1 MANKQYTVTMKTAAG
16 FNVIH
21 DFLTSDTSLENIPD
35 RCVTCH
41 NHMDHSAKRGVFLLT
56 EDEANDLRNRDEV
69 ASVRLLTSVY
79 LDKEIIR
86 IDPDDLKNVIIPSK
100 TYNITITNNGASHWT
115 ISSGNARNALSGDDP
130 EMIIAVGDTVNITNN
145 ATSSHPLYLK
155 TVGAAGTG
163 DQVTGATGQGAYG
176 GATVSWTPTDAG
188 TYYYQCSVHLAM
200 QGVIT
205 VKSNNQ
211 QKPASATPSVTPP
224 EFNRYASGTV
234 KNYMEYGT
242 LLPGTPTSA
251 DTNRVTSQLY
261 RMTQQLTPWRN
272 LSNNSVLNAM
282 PTQKGAGEDVDVV
295 VGDEGTWIAHSEFMM
310 GVTNAV
316 YPQNFVAGNALS
328 RRDGSTSDTTCNLL
342 DMFFDGPY
350 YLDPDW
356 FNADASRRETRWD
369 GTIVPTETA
378 ARAWWESSAGRS
390 ADFPDWGGLTVTSSY
405 TRVNSGGTNTS
416 SVYDGT
422 HGTPCASLTY
432 GRTHGWAYNANKWYM
447 DVYSGRG
454 LYFEDYF
461 DIMKI
466 FHTYKPVNEKYGTQ
480 DPTISSNSWGYR
492 VTPRSSGY
500 YNHRGTDIA
509 YTNALT
515 DSPPLM
521 RVARSNGDGRMKHF
535 PIPDGHPELTAA
547 DECQESG
554 VILVCAAG
562 NDTQQQVTPD
572 HPNYNNFHS
581 ASSGDTWDET
591 TWTELG
597 GYWTAYATTN
607 RGGFPQVAGQ
617 EQSLNNDGTLD
628 TFGTINVGALDDDW
642 ADADPVGK
650 QENKAYYSDYGPA
663 VDCYAPADGTLAAA
677 SPNDGTTE
685 RRYDE
690 TYTGLTANSGIC
702 EDTFFNGTS
711 AACPVA
717 AGFLATIMQYNRD
730 WSWRELKQW
739 IKALPQQETADFAG
753 QNTDYADATNTL
765 WLTTTNLGGSLPII
779 LFDNGTTQSTQPQRN
794 VNLKGPVNINNV
806 NSGVVKKLDLG

>member
-1 MANKQYTVTMKTAAG
+1 
-16 FNVIH
+16 
-21 DFLTSDTSLENIPD
+21 
-35 RCVTCH
+35 
-41 NHMDHSAKRGVFLLT
+41 
-56 EDEANDLRNRDEV
+56 
-69 ASVRLLTSVY
+69 
-79 LDKEIIR
+79 
-86 IDPDDLKNVIIPSK
+86 
-100 TYNITITNNGASHWT
+100 
-115 ISSGNARNALSGDDP
+115 
-130 EMIIAVGDTVNITNN
+130 
-145 ATSSHPLYLK
+145 
-155 TVGAAGTG
+155 
-163 DQVTGATGQGAYG
+163 
-176 GATVSWTPTDAG
+176 
-188 TYYYQCSVHLAM
+188 
-200 QGVIT
+200 
-205 VKSNNQ
+205 
-211 QKPASATPSVTPP
+211 
-224 EFNRYASGTV
+224 
-234 KNYMEYGT
+234 
-242 LLPGTPTSA
+242 
-251 DTNRVTSQLY
+251 
-261 RMTQQLTPWRN
+261 
-272 LSNNSVLNAM
+272 
-282 PTQKGAGEDVDVV
+282 
-295 VGDEGTWIAHSEFMM
+295 
-310 GVTNAV
+310 
-316 YPQNFVAGNALS
+316 
-328 RRDGSTSDTTCNLL
+328 
-342 DMFFDGPY
+342 
-350 YLDPDW
+350 
-356 FNADASRRETRWD
+356 
-369 GTIVPTETA
+369 
-378 ARAWWESSAGRS
+378 
-390 ADFPDWGGLTVTSSY
+390 
-405 TRVNSGGTNTS
+405 
-416 SVYDGT
+416 
-422 HGTPCASLTY
+422 
-432 GRTHGWAYNANKWYM
+432 
-447 DVYSGRG
+447 
-454 LYFEDYF
+454 
-461 DIMKI
+461 MKI
-466 FHTYKPVNEKYGTQ
+466 FHTYKPINEKYGTQ

-509 YTNALT
+509 YTNSLT

-521 RVARSNGDGRMKHF
+521 RVARTNGDGRMKHF

-617 EQSLNNDGTLD
+617 EQSLNNDGVLD

-663 VDCYAPADGTLAAA
+663 IDCYAPADGTLAAA

-690 TYTGLTANSGIC
+690 TYTGLTANSGRC

-739 IKALPQQETADFAG
+739 IKALPQQDTADFAG
-753 QNTDYADATNTL
+753 QNTDYEDATNTL

-794 VNLKGPVNINNV
+794 VNLKGPVGITNV